1 MMRYLK
7 YQVIDNNIFKYLYE
21 DDFGNRHVEE
31 IPVRINGEVNGKAVM
46 IANLVKKEVEK
57 EKNKVEPVVYQP
69 VVEPKVEQ
77 KIEEPKAE
85 PKVEQKIEE
94 PKVEPK
100 VEEPKKNKIKV
111 KQYKNG
117 TSKMRN
123 KSKRFFNAAILALAI
138 AAFGSSMKTE
148 VKDTKPATTIEAPQ
162 YVENDIVI
170 DGYDN
175 YTGARITEDELI
187 NASTTFVEE
196 CDEIGLKISNGE
208 AFYFVTLLN
217 IEPIKY
223 SNPDLLNIILSQN
236 EYTAIKNSSDYVL
249 GQLASAS
256 INTGSNINLSAFMF
270 DHNDAA
276 IYDSVK
282 FAEEQLKDAVRNN
295 EYEEI
300 QSIVGFN
307 YYQPLL
313 LNNRHFLQASGE
325 EIKHKP
331 SAGVR
336 YVLEDYDSLLIRD
349 IAKGNL
355 DTMFDNELL
364 SFQGNPA
371 TEHELENIVKTKT
384 TAY

>member
-1 MMRYLK
+1 MRYLK
-7 YQVIDNNIFKYLYE
+7 YQVIDNNVFKYLYE
-21 DDFGNRHVEE
+21 DDFGNKHVEE
-31 IPVRINGEVNGKAVM
+31 IPVRINGEVNEKAIM
-46 IANLVKKEVEK
+46 IANLVKEEVEK
-57 EKNKVEPVVYQP
+57 EKNKEQL
-69 VVEPKVEQ
+69 KV
-77 KIEEPKAE
+77 EEPKIE
-85 PKVEQKIEE
+85 TKVEEIKN
-94 PKVEPK
+94 EPK
-100 VEEPKKNKIKV
+100 VEEPKKDKHKV

-117 TSKMRN
+117 NSKMRN

-138 AAFGSSMKTE
+138 AAFGSHMKTE
-148 VKDTKPATTIEAPQ
+148 VKDTKPTTTIEAPQ
-162 YVENDIVI
+162 YVENDIII

-175 YTGARITEDELI
+175 YNGARITEDELI
-187 NASTTFVEE
+187 NASTIFVEE

-208 AFYFVTLLN
+208 ALYFVTLLN

-223 SNPDLLNIILSQN
+223 SNPELLNTILNQN
-236 EYTAIKNSSDYVL
+236 EYNTIKNSSDYVL

-270 DHNDAA
+270 DQNDAA

-300 QSIVGFN
+300 QSIIGFN

-313 LNNRHFLQASGE
+313 LNNRHFLKASGE

-355 DTMFDNELL
+355 DQMFDNELL
-364 SFQGNPA
+364 NFQGNPA
-371 TEHELENIVKTKT
+371 TEQELENISQTKT